1 MIAAILI
8 IASICFFAGG
18 ILLVFFALKNEQARI
33 SAMIMGFTLIAA
45 GIFSAMVVV
54 QEISGEENEVVIF
67 ENEF

>member
-1 MIAAILI
+1 MIATILI

-18 ILLVFFALKNEQARI
+18 ILLVFFALKNEEMRI

-54 QEISGEENEVVIF
+54 QEISVEENEVVIF
-67 ENEF
+67 EDN